1 LHDERDALP
10 QTVDVS
16 AAEFVGA
23 AEVSLD
29 SGPILPELEEQGAAA
44 GSLEEGG
51 AGGRLDPGGAPG
63 DGECE
68 AALDGVEV
76 CPFGEGELELMAE
89 RRTDG
94 RVEQG
99 GGVGLL
105 AGLL

>member
-1 LHDERDALP
+1 
-10 QTVDVS
+10 
-16 AAEFVGA
+16 VGA
-23 AEVSLD
+23 TEVSLN
-29 SGPILPELEEQGAAA
+29 GRPIVPKIEEQGAAA

-51 AGGRLDPGGAPG
+51 GGSGLDPGGASG

-76 CPFGEGELELMAE
+76 CPFGERELELVAE

-105 AGLL
+105 ASLL